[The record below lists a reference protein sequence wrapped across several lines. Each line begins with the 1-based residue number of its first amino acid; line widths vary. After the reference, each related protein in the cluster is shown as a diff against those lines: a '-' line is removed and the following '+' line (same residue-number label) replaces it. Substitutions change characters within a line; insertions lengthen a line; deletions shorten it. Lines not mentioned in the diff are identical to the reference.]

1 MTLEESLF
9 RQINS
14 LAGQQWLVD
23 YFMIAISNGNTWIM
37 VSALVVAAALFARS
51 EKLLSMFLS
60 AAIALGVADFV
71 SFRFVKQIV
80 ARERPCRLL
89 EDVHLVLNQ
98 CGGSYG
104 FTSNHASNAFAVW
117 VIVAFGYGLRSS
129 TSLACIWLA
138 SLVALSRVYLGVHFV
153 GDILGGALL
162 GSLLGVALVKVGLF
176 YFSNH
181 VAKQI
186 LSYLP
191 STGK

>member
-89 EDVHLVLNQ
+89 EDVHLV
-98 CGGSYG
+98 
-104 FTSNHASNAFAVW
+104 
-117 VIVAFGYGLRSS
+117 
-129 TSLACIWLA
+129 
-138 SLVALSRVYLGVHFV
+138 
-153 GDILGGALL
+153 
-162 GSLLGVALVKVGLF
+162 
-176 YFSNH
+176 
-181 VAKQI
+181 
-186 LSYLP
+186 
-191 STGK
+191 